1 MADMRGLEPR
11 AARHKGSSPLL
22 PTILCEVS
30 SVGRA
35 SALQA
40 EGRRFE
46 PVTSHHFNGHQFSR
60 LERHPDKMEVPSSTL
75 GCPTSDTISETHL
88 GYTTQQIVSIRLAAI
103 LSESSVVPE
112 NKGSYSIL
120 NYKWLKLRVIQW
132 FWVLYKRCEPCC
144 LRHIQQIFFKKNV
157 GSNPTN
163 SNEFWRNGLRS

>member
-75 GCPTSDTISETHL
+75 GCPTSDMESEPIAHRPIPQMKLFDEIVLPPGSLYRSKCTIGVVVTSVPSKHL
-88 GYTTQQIVSIRLAAI
+88 WRVRVSYGAPVVKIKQGRPYWA
-103 LSESSVVPE
+103 LS
-112 NKGSYSIL
+112 
-120 NYKWLKLRVIQW
+120 
-132 FWVLYKRCEPCC
+132 
-144 LRHIQQIFFKKNV
+144 
-157 GSNPTN
+157 
-163 SNEFWRNGLRS
+163 